1 MTNRAWLPTV
11 AAAGVICATAF
22 TAACGS
28 SNPKPQLPAPPPP
41 VAAAPAQAPAPQPPP
56 SDPITVLI
64 EASQQRFLAGEREL
78 RLGHLE
84 KAREEFDR
92 AVEMLLESPYGART
106 DARLREHF
114 DRLVDRINAYEVTA
128 LAQGDGFAEKRSEPA
143 SIDELLRIATFP
155 KPAANAATEK
165 TVRADLA
172 ATAHD
177 VPIPDDNE
185 RILSY
190 VELFQGR
197 LRDYIHESLTRG
209 TKYLP
214 MIQAVF
220 KAEGLPLDLAYIP
233 VIESGFKTN
242 ALSKASARGPWQFM
256 RATATEQGLKT
267 DWYVDERSD
276 PEKATVAAAR
286 YLKTLHEMFGGDWH
300 LVLAAYN
307 GGLGR
312 LQRAMKRSGEEDF
325 WELSSSS
332 RYLPRETRE
341 YVPLILAAII
351 VAKNPSQYGFDI
363 TAEDPVAYEKVTV
376 PKAIDLRRVA
386 EWTGR
391 SIDEIQALNPELR
404 RWTTPVKSEYV
415 LKVPEGTASLFKARL
430 ASASPNELV
439 ALTWYQVR
447 KGETIAT
454 ISRKLKVSRVDLAEA
469 NHLSTKSRLAA
480 GQSLV
485 VPRAPATLLATNSRP
500 AAPTA
505 VASRAISGPAPV
517 PDVDAPARTAA
528 PRQVARAVDSSPK
541 TVTYKVKRG
550 DTLFEIAQ
558 LFDTTVAKIKTSEQA
573 ADQPD
578 QARHAPEDR
587 IGQLALLSRN
597 RTEQEDR
604 RSGDQ
609 EGMALGLLTSCSPA
623 IAPSIAVS
631 WQRTDSDVSRIAA
644 YVQHHSVKVSRKF
657 GRHFA
662 LHPATSGS
670 ACWPVS
676 EPRPSLGSRPA
687 WCRSKSMS
695 RSACRRFRW
704 SACRTRACARA
715 ATACAARFA
724 TRASSFRRIA

>member
-1 MTNRAWLPTV
+1 
-11 AAAGVICATAF
+11 
-22 TAACGS
+22 
-28 SNPKPQLPAPPPP
+28 
-41 VAAAPAQAPAPQPPP
+41 
-56 SDPITVLI
+56 
-64 EASQQRFLAGEREL
+64 
-78 RLGHLE
+78 
-84 KAREEFDR
+84 
-92 AVEMLLESPYGART
+92 MLLESPYGART

-143 SIDELLRIATFP
+143 SIDELLRIATFT

-286 YLKTLHEMFGGDWH
+286 YLKTLHEMFGGAWH

-325 WELSSSS
+325 WELSNSS

-415 LKVPEGTASLFKARL
+415 LKVPEGTASVFKARL

-517 PDVDAPARTAA
+517 PDVDAPARNAA
-528 PRQVARAVDSSPK
+528 PRQVARVVDSTPK

-550 DTLFEIAQ
+550 DTLFGIAE
-558 LFDTTVAKIKTSEQA
+558 LFDTTVAQIKT
-573 ADQPD
+573 
-578 QARHAPEDR
+578 
-587 IGQLALLSRN
+587 LNKL
-597 RTEQEDR
+597 RTNQIKPGTR
-604 RSGDQ
+604 LKIASGN
-609 EGMALGLLTSCSPA
+609 
-623 IAPSIAVS
+623 
-631 WQRTDSDVSRIAA
+631 
-644 YVQHHSVKVSRKF
+644 
-657 GRHFA
+657 
-662 LHPATSGS
+662 
-670 ACWPVS
+670 
-676 EPRPSLGSRPA
+676 
-687 WCRSKSMS
+687 
-695 RSACRRFRW
+695 
-704 SACRTRACARA
+704 
-715 ATACAARFA
+715 
-724 TRASSFRRIA
+724 